1 MELFVSVSGIGILV
15 LLATHMVDYA
25 VESTRR
31 SLVSRRGAMRGK
43 EAAIADVRVPREVPE
58 QYDRAA

>member
-1 MELFVSVSGIGILV
+1 MELFLFVSGIGILV

-25 VESTRR
+25 LESIRR
-31 SLVSRRGAMRGK
+31 SLLSRRGAVRGE
-43 EAAIADVRVPREVPE
+43 EAAIGDVPMPRETAE